1 MHALWT
7 AIVNFYFDGGFPAD
21 LSLASR
27 AAFLRISVGRL
38 DVVVINNELRMS
50 RQYLA
55 SWSSTSII

>member
-1 MHALWT
+1 VHALWT

-38 DVVVINNELRMS
+38 DVVVIK
-50 RQYLA
+50 
-55 SWSSTSII
+55 